1 MTDDAVFR
9 MLRLPALE
17 CDVEARG
24 RLTVVRTSALSGTGI
39 GSVAEWLSGVARG
52 RASA

>member
-1 MTDDAVFR
+1 

-24 RLTVVRTSALSGTGI
+24 RLTVVRSSALSGAGVNA
-39 GSVAEWLSGVARG
+39 VAEWLSGVARG
-52 RASA
+52 PPA